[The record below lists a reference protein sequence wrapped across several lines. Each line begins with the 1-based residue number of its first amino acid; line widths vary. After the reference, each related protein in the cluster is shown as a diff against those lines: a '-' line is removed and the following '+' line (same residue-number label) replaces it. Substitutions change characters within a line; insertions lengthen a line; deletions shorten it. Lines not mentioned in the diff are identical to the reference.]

1 MHQHNYTYSPSEEA
15 IEAKRTAR
23 TNVLCTI
30 ACVCMFAGWGVLLA
44 WRG

>member
-1 MHQHNYTYSPSEEA
+1 MSDHNYTCCPAAEA
-15 IEAKRTAR
+15 KEAKRIAR

-30 ACVCMFAGWGVLLA
+30 ACLCMFAGWGVLLA